1 MLLNPRRVHRGDAL
15 PGPREGHLA
24 AQAARGPELAIK
36 SGTRFNLAALLAA
49 PWVLQLRSLLV
60 TRMSEYSR
68 SLFLKKI
75 FFKKI
80 SFNPFLSF
88 PERQTEGSVNSSPL

>member
-68 SLFLKKI
+68 SLFLKK
-75 FFKKI
+75 K